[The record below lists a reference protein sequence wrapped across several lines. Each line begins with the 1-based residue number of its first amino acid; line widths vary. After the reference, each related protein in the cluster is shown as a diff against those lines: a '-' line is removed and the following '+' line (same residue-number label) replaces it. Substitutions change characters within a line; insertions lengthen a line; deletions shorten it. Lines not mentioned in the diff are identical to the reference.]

1 MQHQRL
7 DQLRAHAVVAEAPVL
22 MTREQR
28 LRRWAD
34 LLGRVGS
41 QPLNPLRWVEFYAES
56 ERRRLRRDGSPIALA
71 LADPVLRAQGLS
83 GDTLGDAQLFFGL
96 SDDEAHALLCDCHY
110 QGTLT
115 GRSAARRVRGLAR
128 EGVFGWM
135 MRAFS

>member
-1 MQHQRL
+1 MQYQRL
-7 DQLRAHAVVAEAPVL
+7 DQLRAHAAVAEAHPP

-34 LLGRVGS
+34 VLKRHGAR
-41 QPLNPLRWVEFYAES
+41 PLEALRWVEFYAEP

-71 LADPVLRAQGLS
+71 FADPVLRAEGLA

-96 SDDEAHALLCDCHY
+96 SDDEAHQLLCDCHY

-115 GRSAARRVRGLAR
+115 GRNAARRIRAVARPGLFSRLAQ
-128 EGVFGWM
+128 
-135 MRAFS
+135 AFF

>member
-1 MQHQRL
+1 MQYQRL
-7 DQLRAHAVVAEAPVL
+7 DQVRAHAAVAEARPP

-34 LLGRVGS
+34 VLKRAGPR
-41 QPLNPLRWVEFYAES
+41 PLEALRWVEFYAEP

-71 LADPVLRAQGLS
+71 FADPVLRADGLD

-96 SDDEAHALLCDCHY
+96 SDDEAHQLLCDCHY

-115 GRSAARRVRGLAR
+115 GRTAARRIRGLAR
-128 EGVFGWM
+128 TSAFGRFL
-135 MRAFS
+135 RAFF